1 MGRNG
6 AENTL
11 AQITIMC
18 VFFHTFFFELLKQ
31 HLPIPILFCASL
43 IHLGFELRVHLS
55 LESSIPSPSP
65 SLLYLSCEVP
75 VKEEEEK
82 DGCAVFPPPIE
93 Q

>member
-1 MGRNG
+1 
-6 AENTL
+6 
-11 AQITIMC
+11 MC

-31 HLPIPILFCASL
+31 HSPIPLLFYASL
-43 IHLGFELRVHLS
+43 KHLGFELRVHLS

-65 SLLYLSCEVP
+65 SLLYLSCAVP
-75 VKEEEEK
+75 VNEEEEEEEE